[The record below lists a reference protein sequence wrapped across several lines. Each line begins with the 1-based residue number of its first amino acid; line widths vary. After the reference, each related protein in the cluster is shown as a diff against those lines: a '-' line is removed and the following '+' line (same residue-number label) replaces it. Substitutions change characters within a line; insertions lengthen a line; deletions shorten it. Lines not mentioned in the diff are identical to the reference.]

1 MNALKPYAPSKAAR
15 AIIAASRRALS
26 APAPRL
32 PMCGDPNF
40 MQIETLREGRAM
52 LERRACQYAAWMA
65 AAKFPT
71 LNLARLNARFDGA
84 GRVWFHNPTS
94 ALGDFWVD
102 IPAHVLAFDPNAPA
116 LALPAPA
123 DDPAPA
129 PRCDHTASLSFEAPP
144 QIAAAPAKRE
154 APTAAAALAAPK

>member
-52 LERRACQYAAWMA
+52 LERRACQYAAWLA

-84 GRVWFHNPTS
+84 S
-94 ALGDFWVD
+94 
-102 IPAHVLAFDPNAPA
+102 
-116 LALPAPA
+116 
-123 DDPAPA
+123 
-129 PRCDHTASLSFEAPP
+129 
-144 QIAAAPAKRE
+144 AAPGESIDFSAIATVEPGPGGKK
-154 APTAAAALAAPK
+154 AHSAF